1 MACQRLAADWL
12 AGSHFYRGTVPMLA
26 TLMKWLVPWEFSW
39 TFLAIFLLT
48 CVLYLRGTR
57 RLSVSVS
64 RQLAF
69 WSGMA
74 IIYLSLH
81 TYLDYYAEHEFFMH
95 RIQQLLL
102 HHLAPLLIVTA
113 YPASVL
119 RAGLPLSW
127 RVHALRPLQRSWP
140 WRLVVGVL
148 MNPALATVM
157 FIVFIL
163 IWLIPS
169 MQTVAMLDWRVYRF
183 MNWTMLISGFAY
195 WSLVLDHR
203 PHPPGRM
210 VAGLRVLS
218 PAITMT
224 PQIIAGAIVTFSKTD
239 LYPIF
244 EICGRAFTFNVLT
257 GQLIGG
263 VITWVPAATIESIG
277 GLMALRQ
284 WLRLSRSGRLPQR
297 LTRTRTVRR
306 STDAPSIR

>member
-1 MACQRLAADWL
+1 M
-12 AGSHFYRGTVPMLA
+12 TVTA
-26 TLMKWLVPWEFSW
+26 TLLKWIVPWEFSW
-39 TFLAIFLLT
+39 VFLAGFLLT
-48 CVLYLRGTR
+48 CVLYLRGSR
-57 RLSVSVS
+57 RLSVSRS

-69 WSGMA
+69 WIGMA

-113 YPASVL
+113 FPGTVL
-119 RAGLPLSW
+119 RAGMPLAW
-127 RVHALRPLQRSWP
+127 RVRVLQPLRRSWP
-140 WRLVVGVL
+140 WRIVSGVL
-148 MNPALATVM
+148 LNPTVATLLFIG
-157 FIVFIL
+157 FIV

-169 MQTVAMLDWRVYRF
+169 MQTLAMLDWRIYRF
-183 MNWTMLISGFAY
+183 MNWSMLISGFAY

-210 VAGLRVLS
+210 TAGLRVLS
-218 PAITMT
+218 PALTMT
-224 PQIIAGAIVTFSKTD
+224 PQILAGAIVTFSKTD

-263 VITWVPAATIESIG
+263 VIIWVPSALLESIG

-284 WLRLSRSGRLPQR
+284 WLRLSRNGRLPRKPLRQR
-297 LTRTRTVRR
+297 SAAATARVSAGR
-306 STDAPSIR
+306 SS